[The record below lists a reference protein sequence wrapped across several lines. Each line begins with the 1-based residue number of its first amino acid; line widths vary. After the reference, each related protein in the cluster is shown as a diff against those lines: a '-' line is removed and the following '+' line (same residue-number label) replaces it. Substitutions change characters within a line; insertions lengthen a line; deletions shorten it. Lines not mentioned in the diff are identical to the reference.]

1 MQEGTARRA
10 RAIVL
15 RFAAG
20 MVNPRDEDGHERLE
34 LPPLDGE
41 ESEPKRSDFDEP
53 LPAVAD
59 DGHDPYDDRT
69 AEDAATDEAL
79 PTLEGESVLD
89 DAPSDIDVDAPA
101 MIERLAEIT
110 AAPDDDAGGFADE
123 ADGDLDEGGETLLG
137 DRGEEGFVE
146 PDEALSEAD
155 LPALDADEDGEAED
169 GLFYDDEREAPG
181 DDLVFSE
188 RSWPVVAKVPLGDVV
203 EVAVAGSRVDARL
216 VSGAALRSVD
226 GGVSFAAS
234 DAPPPSLPAPRGTSV
249 RLPGDR
255 VVTIRSGFE
264 RCLVV
269 CTAEGQA
276 PRIVCDLSM
285 ELDADAS
292 DVAVRALAYD
302 VGTTTLWIACRWG
315 VVGLE
320 VPREH
325 IRTDVKSTVS

>member
-1 MQEGTARRA
+1 
-10 RAIVL
+10 
-15 RFAAG
+15 
-20 MVNPRDEDGHERLE
+20 MVNPRDDDSLE

-53 LPAVAD
+53 LAAIAE

-69 AEDAATDEAL
+69 SEDAATDEAL

-110 AAPDDDAGGFADE
+110 ASADDDAGGFADE
-123 ADGDLDEGGETLLG
+123 ADGDLEEGGETLLG

-188 RSWPVVAKVPLGDVV
+188 SSWKVLAKAPLGDVV
-203 EVAVAGSRVDARL
+203 EVAVAGTRVDARL
-216 VSGAALRSVD
+216 ASGAALRSVD
-226 GGVSFAAS
+226 GGTSFAAS
-234 DAPPPSLPAPRGTSV
+234 DIPPSSLPAPRGTSI
-249 RLPGDR
+249 RLPGER
-255 VVTIRSGFE
+255 IVTIRSGFE

-269 CTAEGQA
+269 CTVEGRP

-302 VGTTTLWIACRWG
+302 VGTTTLWVACRWG

-325 IRTDVKSTVS
+325 IESDVKVPVS